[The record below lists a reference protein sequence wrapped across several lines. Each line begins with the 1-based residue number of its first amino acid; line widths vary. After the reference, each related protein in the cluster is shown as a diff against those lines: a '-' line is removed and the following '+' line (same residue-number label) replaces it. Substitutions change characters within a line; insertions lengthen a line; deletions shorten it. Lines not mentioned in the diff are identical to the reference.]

1 MKYYLIEKI
10 FACRRYK
17 LRRVELY
24 TIVENGGF
32 YKIVRSK
39 RKIIQYSPAS
49 KPIILSKRRLLEL
62 IDRGFAYNMYSAKY
76 GTRKIAEEFIRQ
88 RLLPTVNRFNII
100 NL

>member
-10 FACRRYK
+10 FTYRRYK

-32 YKIVRSK
+32 YEIVRSI
-39 RKIIQYSPAS
+39 RRIIQYSPAS
-49 KPIILSKRRLLEL
+49 KPIILSERKSLEL
-62 IDRGFAYNMYSAKY
+62 IDRGFVYNMYSAKY
-76 GTRKIAEEFIRQ
+76 GTKEIAEEFIRQ
-88 RLLPTVNRFNII
+88 HLLPAVNRFNII